1 MDGPRGDRE
10 AGRPAIRRAVAG
22 DAAELARLL
31 SPLGYPLTEA
41 DVAGIWE
48 AWEAE
53 GNFALV
59 AEALGPDAGAGA
71 PGEGAA
77 APGEPAT
84 APREPATG
92 SGADAP
98 ATRRGPDSAAASV
111 TLVGAVTLHSMR
123 VLHRPKP
130 VGRITSLIV
139 DERARGSGLGRALM
153 DAAERALSE
162 RGCGLVEV
170 TSHVRRTEA
179 HTFYGH
185 LGYERTSHRF
195 ARDVEGRT
203 AGP

>member
-1 MDGPRGDRE
+1 VDGRGERKS
-10 AGRPAIRRAVAG
+10 GQRPAIRRALVG

-31 SPLGYPLTEA
+31 SPLGYPLTED
-41 DVAGIWE
+41 DVTGIWE
-48 AWEAE
+48 AWETE

-59 AEALGPDAGAGA
+59 AEAPE
-71 PGEGAA
+71 PG
-77 APGEPAT
+77 AT
-84 APREPATG
+84 AP
-92 SGADAP
+92 S
-98 ATRRGPDSAAASV
+98 RGPDRVKVPAA
-111 TLVGAVTLHSMR
+111 LVGAITLHSMR

-153 DAAERALSE
+153 AAAERALIE

-179 HTFYGH
+179 HTFYRH

-195 ARDVEGRT
+195 ARDLESRP
-203 AGP
+203 AGS